1 MTSKVPRD
9 LEAEKGILGCCVM
22 GAYNDAVAD
31 GLTEEWFCDPAG
43 KTAWRFIQEVAKDG
57 EVNEERVLLASS
69 RDPYWKTRKSCLIEY
84 VETAINIENYSYWL
98 EPCRQNMR
106 QRRYHSYAK
115 ELLQSASETSDI
127 DALADQAESQLFELR
142 KFAESDKGNNRLESF
157 QRNMDM
163 LEAAHRGQTVTGLP
177 TGFQDFDSL
186 IGGLR
191 NGALYTLAARPGMGK
206 STLAMNIAEHL
217 AVSKKIPVGFFS
229 LEMSE
234 DELNLRMLGSHSGVN
249 TQRFVNLRDPEEKR
263 LGQIDN
269 MARSAAKLNAAPIYI
284 RPRTDI
290 DINQLRAEARRLVG
304 SHGVKLIIVDYL
316 QLVGVDR
323 RRNGTRAEEVGEISR
338 GLKKM
343 ALELDIPVIAL
354 AQLNRSIE
362 SDNNRMPRLSDLRE
376 SGSIEADS
384 DVVAFIYCQN
394 QAATKGGR
402 LLSQIFVGKNR
413 NGPQG
418 RFDICFDRHHS
429 RFEDWR
435 SHRDLVEEAEKSRS

>member
-1 MTSKVPRD
+1 MTSKVPCD
-9 LEAEKGILGCCVM
+9 LQAEKGILGCCAM

-31 GLTEEWFCDPAG
+31 GVTEEWFCDPTS

-57 EVNEERVLLASS
+57 EVNEKRVLLASS
-69 RDPYWKTRKSCLIEY
+69 RDPYWKTHKSCLIEF
-84 VETAINIENYSYWL
+84 VETALNIENYSYWL
-98 EPCRQNMR
+98 EPCRQSMR
-106 QRRYHSYAK
+106 QRRYHSFAN
-115 ELLQSASETSDI
+115 ELQEWASETPDI
-127 DALADQAESQLFELR
+127 DALADRAESQLFELR

-163 LEAAHRGQTVTGLP
+163 LEAAHKGQAVTGLP

-191 NGALYTLAARPGMGK
+191 NGALYTIAARPGMGK
-206 STLAMNIAEHL
+206 STLAMNIAEQL
-217 AVSKKIPVGFFS
+217 AVIKKIPVGFFS

-249 TQRFVNLRDPEEKR
+249 TQRFVNRRDPEEKR
-263 LGQIDN
+263 LGQMEN
-269 MARSAAKLNAAPIYI
+269 MAQSVAKLNAAPIHI

-290 DINQLRAEARRLVG
+290 DINQLRAEARRLVS
-304 SHGVKLIIVDYL
+304 SHGVKLVIVDYL

-323 RRNGTRAEEVGEISR
+323 RHNGTRAEEVGEISR

-362 SDNNRMPRLSDLRE
+362 SDNTRLPRLSDLRE

-384 DVVAFIYCQN
+384 DVVAFIYCKN
-394 QAATKGGR
+394 QKAAKEGR
-402 LLSQIFVGKNR
+402 LLNQIYVGKNR
-413 NGPQG
+413 SGPQG
-418 RFDICFDRHHS
+418 KFNICFDRHHS

-435 SHRDLVEEAEKSRS
+435 EHKDLVELAKQSG

>member
-1 MTSKVPRD
+1 MTSKAPCD
-9 LEAEKGILGCCVM
+9 LEAEKGILGCCAQ

-31 GLTEEWFCDPAG
+31 GVTEDWFFDPVS
-43 KTAWRFIQEVAKDG
+43 KTAWRFIQEVAKEG
-57 EVNEERVLLASS
+57 EVNGERMLLAAR
-69 RDPYWKTRKSCLIEY
+69 RDPHWKSRVSELDRLIDCAPTR
-84 VETAINIENYSYWL
+84 ENYSYWL
-98 EPCRQNMR
+98 EPCRQSMR

-115 ELLQSASETSDI
+115 ELQQSASETSDI
-127 DALADQAESQLFELR
+127 DALADRAESQLFELR

-163 LEAAHRGQTVTGLP
+163 LEAAHKGQTVTGLP

-191 NGALYTLAARPGMGK
+191 NGAFYTLAARPGMGK

-217 AVSKKIPVGFFS
+217 AVTKKIPVGFFS

-249 TQRFVNLRDPEEKR
+249 VQRFVNRTDPEEKR
-263 LGQIDN
+263 LGQIEN
-269 MARSAAKLNAAPIYI
+269 MAQSVAKLNAAPIHI

-290 DINQLRAEARRLVG
+290 DINQLRAEARRLA
-304 SHGVKLIIVDYL
+304 SASGVKLIIVDYL
-316 QLVGVDR
+316 QLVGVNK

-343 ALELDIPVIAL
+343 ALELDLPVIAL

-362 SDNNRMPRLSDLRE
+362 NESNRMPRLSDLRE

-384 DVVAFIYCQN
+384 DVVAFIYCGN
-394 QAATKGGR
+394 QAAVKEGR

-413 NGPQG
+413 SGPQG
-418 RFDICFDRHHS
+418 KFNICFDRHHS

-435 SHRDLVEEAEKSRS
+435 EHKDLVELAK

>member
-1 MTSKVPRD
+1 MTSKAPCD
-9 LEAEKGILGCCVM
+9 LEAEKGILGCCAM

-31 GLTEEWFCDPAG
+31 GVTEEWFCDPAS
-43 KTAWRFIQEVAKDG
+43 KTTWRFIQEVAKDG
-57 EVNEERVLLASS
+57 EVNEERVLLAAT
-69 RDPYWKTRKSCLIEY
+69 RDPYWNTRASELDRLIDCAP
-84 VETAINIENYSYWL
+84 TQHNYSYWL
-98 EPCRQNMR
+98 EPCRQSMR
-106 QRRYHSYAK
+106 QRRYHSFAK
-115 ELLQSASETSDI
+115 ELQEWATETSDI
-127 DALADQAESQLFELR
+127 DALADQAESKLFELR
-142 KFAESDKGNNRLESF
+142 KFAESDKGNNRPESF
-157 QRNMDM
+157 RRVIAM
-163 LEAAHRGQTVTGLP
+163 LEAAHKGQAVTGLP

-191 NGALYTLAARPGMGK
+191 QGGLYTLAARPGMGK

-234 DELNLRMLGSHSGVN
+234 DELNLIMLGSHSGVN
-249 TQRFVNLRDPEEKR
+249 TQRFVNRKDPEEKR
-263 LGQIDN
+263 LGQIEN
-269 MARSAAKLNAAPIYI
+269 MAWSVAKLNAAPIYI

-290 DINQLRAEARRLVG
+290 DINQLRAEARRLA
-304 SHGVKLIIVDYL
+304 SASGVKLIVLDYL
-316 QLVGVDR
+316 QLVGVGR

-362 SDNNRMPRLSDLRE
+362 SDSSRMPRLSDLRE

-384 DVVAFIYCQN
+384 DVVAFIYCEN
-394 QAATKGGR
+394 QRAAKEGR
-402 LLSQIFVGKNR
+402 LLSQIYVGKNR
-413 NGPQG
+413 SGPQG
-418 RFDICFDRHHS
+418 KFDICFDRHHS

-435 SHRDLVEEAEKSRS
+435 EHKDLIELAKQSR

>member
-1 MTSKVPRD
+1 MQ
-9 LEAEKGILGCCVM
+9 AEKGILGCCAM
-22 GAYNDAVAD
+22 GAYNNAVAD
-31 GLTEEWFCDPAG
+31 GVTEEWFFDPAS

-57 EVNEERVLLASS
+57 EVNEERVLLAAS
-69 RDPYWKTRKSCLIEY
+69 RDSYWKTRASDLDQLIDCAP
-84 VETAINIENYSYWL
+84 TKHNYSYWL
-98 EPCRQNMR
+98 EPCQQKML
-106 QRRYHSYAK
+106 QRRYHSYAE
-115 ELLQSASETSDI
+115 ELLQSSSETSDI
-127 DALADQAESQLFELR
+127 DALADRAESQLFELR

-157 QRNMDM
+157 QRVIAM
-163 LEAAHRGQTVTGLP
+163 LEAAHKGETVTGLP
-177 TGFQDFDSL
+177 TGFQDLDSL

-217 AVSKKIPVGFFS
+217 AVNEKVAVGFFS

-234 DELNLRMLGSHSGVN
+234 DELSLRMLGSHSGVN
-249 TQRFVNLRDPEEKR
+249 TQRFVNRRDPEEKR
-263 LGQIDN
+263 LSQMAN
-269 MARSAAKLNAAPIYI
+269 MAQSVAKLNAAPIHI

-290 DINQLRAEARRLVG
+290 DINQLRAEARRLVSANG
-304 SHGVKLIIVDYL
+304 AQLIIVDYL

-362 SDNNRMPRLSDLRE
+362 SDNNRLPRLSDLRE

-384 DVVAFIYCQN
+384 DVVVFIYREDQE
-394 QAATKGGR
+394 AAREG
-402 LLSQIFVGKNR
+402 LLPCKLYVGKNR
-413 NGPQG
+413 SGPYG
-418 RFDICFDRHHS
+418 KLDICFDRHHC
-429 RFEDWR
+429 RFEDR
-435 SHRDLVEEAEKSRS
+435 RKHQDLFATIN

>member
-1 MTSKVPRD
+1 MQ
-9 LEAEKGILGCCVM
+9 AEKGILGCCAM
-22 GAYNDAVAD
+22 GAYNNAVAD
-31 GLTEEWFCDPAG
+31 GVTEEWFFDPAS

-57 EVNEERVLLASS
+57 EVNEERVLLAAS
-69 RDPYWKTRKSCLIEY
+69 RDSYWKTRASDLDQLIDCAP
-84 VETAINIENYSYWL
+84 TKHNYSYWL
-98 EPCRQNMR
+98 EPCQQKML

-115 ELLQSASETSDI
+115 ELLQSSSETSDI
-127 DALADQAESQLFELR
+127 DALADRAESQLFELR

-157 QRNMDM
+157 QRVIAM
-163 LEAAHRGQTVTGLP
+163 LEAAHKGETVTGLP
-177 TGFQDFDSL
+177 TDFQDLDSL

-217 AVSKKIPVGFFS
+217 AVNEKVAVGFFS

-234 DELNLRMLGSHSGVN
+234 DELSLRMLGSHSGVN
-249 TQRFVNLRDPEEKR
+249 TQRFVNRRDPEEKR
-263 LGQIDN
+263 LGQMAN
-269 MARSAAKLNAAPIYI
+269 MAQSVAKLNAAPIHI

-290 DINQLRAEARRLVG
+290 DINQLRAEARRLV
-304 SHGVKLIIVDYL
+304 SANGVQLIIVDYL

-323 RRNGTRAEEVGEISR
+323 RLNGTRSEEVGEISR

-354 AQLNRSIE
+354 SQLNRSIE
-362 SDNNRMPRLSDLRE
+362 SDNNRLPRLSDLRE

-384 DVVAFIYCQN
+384 DVVAFIYCEN
-394 QAATKGGR
+394 KKAAKEGR
-402 LLSQIFVGKNR
+402 LLNQIYVGKNR
-413 NGPQG
+413 SGPQG
-418 RFDICFDRHHS
+418 KFNICFDRHHS

-435 SHRDLVEEAEKSRS
+435 EHKDLVELAKQSG